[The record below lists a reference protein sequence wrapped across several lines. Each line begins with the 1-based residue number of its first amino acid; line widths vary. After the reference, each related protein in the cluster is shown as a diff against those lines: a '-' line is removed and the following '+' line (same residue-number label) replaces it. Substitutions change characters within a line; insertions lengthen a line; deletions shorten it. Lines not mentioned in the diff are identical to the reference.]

1 MKTIYDSQI
10 PGALVVRPA
19 VITDRANDVVPSVRH
34 VGFRV
39 LAVPVGFNAGNANVL
54 QVSRFTRTFWH
65 WPFQRVS
72 LHMKMEAWA
81 RIVTSPRVSMELS
94 IGAAVAERILKARAA
109 TMDLKETMMI
119 DRGSW
124 AYERCRSRL
133 GGCWA
138 GNENLRLMVV

>member
-1 MKTIYDSQI
+1 MAISFTDANTQTMYDSQI

-39 LAVPVGFNAGNANVL
+39 LAVLVESNAGKVNLL
-54 QVSRFTRTFWH
+54 QVSKFTRTFWH
-65 WPFQRVS
+65 CPFQRVS

-109 TMDLKETMMI
+109 TMDLKETMVMI
-119 DRGSW
+119 SRGS
-124 AYERCRSRL
+124 
-133 GGCWA
+133 
-138 GNENLRLMVV
+138 